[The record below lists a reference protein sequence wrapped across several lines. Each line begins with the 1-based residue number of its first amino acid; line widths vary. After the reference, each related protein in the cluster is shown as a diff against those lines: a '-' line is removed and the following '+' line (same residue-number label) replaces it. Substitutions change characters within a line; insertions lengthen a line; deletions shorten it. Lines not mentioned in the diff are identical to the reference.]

1 MSFFKDEHASRN
13 LARTVKGH
21 KGILGAAVSC
31 SDYGGTDFDPHTT
44 CGDELHTLLDRVF
57 QLAIEFELDLDFH
70 VDENGNEESKG
81 LLHISNA
88 AIRNNY
94 KGQIV
99 CGHCCSLAAQTAENL
114 QIILQAANRANITI
128 VSLPLVNQW
137 LQNRCEFGEKT
148 PRRRG
153 VPLLKEIA
161 T

>member
-1 MSFFKDEHASRN
+1 MAGKPETSEKMERTNRIARGLAIDFELFKDEHASRN

-81 LLHISNA
+81 FVYISNA
-88 AIRNNY
+88 TIR
-94 KGQIV
+94 KQITKDKSFV
-99 CGHCCSLAAQTAENL
+99 G
-114 QIILQAANRANITI
+114 I
-128 VSLPLVNQW
+128 VAP
-137 LQNRCEFGEKT
+137 
-148 PRRRG
+148 P
-153 VPLLKEIA
+153 
-161 T
+161 